1 MSVSVV
7 LEPLTIKFYGAVFKE
22 DLSRVKGKE
31 KKNKKNKIDDQ
42 AF

>member
-7 LEPLTIKFYGAVFKE
+7 LGPLTIKFYGAVFKE

-31 KKNKKNKIDDQ
+31 KKKINKIDDQ